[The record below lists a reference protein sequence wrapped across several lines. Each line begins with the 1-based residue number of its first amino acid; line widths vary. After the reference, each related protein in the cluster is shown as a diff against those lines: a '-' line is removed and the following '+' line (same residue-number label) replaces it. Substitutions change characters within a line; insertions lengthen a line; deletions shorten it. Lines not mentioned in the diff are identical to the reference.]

1 MDTTQEKTYQITFH
15 ILEENAEEIKRALQ
29 KVGGSIIEE
38 KPPQKVALSYPIKK
52 QKFSFMGIIMF
63 KAMPESIVEL
73 NADLKLSKVTIRH
86 LVNVVCEKNDRQKKK
101 KGAEYPSGD
110 GPLLPIKIKSFDPIL
125 TNEALEK
132 KIEEIL
138 Q

>member
-1 MDTTQEKTYQITFH
+1 MDKTQEKTYQITFH
-15 ILEENAEEIKRALQ
+15 MLEENAEEIKRALQ
-29 KVGGSIIEE
+29 KIGGSIIEE
-38 KPPQKVALSYPIKK
+38 KPAQKVALSYPIKK

-63 KAMPESIVEL
+63 KAMPESIVEF
-73 NADLKLSKVTIRH
+73 NAELKLSKVVIRH
-86 LVNVVCEKNDRQKKK
+86 LINVVCEKNDRQKNKK
-101 KGAEYPSGD
+101 ETEYPNID
-110 GPLLPIKIKSFDPIL
+110 GPLLPIKIKSFDSVL